1 MKDAVITNIIRSQ
14 IVEDYLY
21 FFENKEYDDVIGLF
35 SDECSITD
43 WNVGRI
49 HGKDNVARFFS
60 ELFESVGDIE
70 ADITH
75 IHEDLSGALTCEM
88 VLQIDSETMLV
99 ADIFEFDNEDKIK
112 ALRAY
117 KGS

>member
-1 MKDAVITNIIRSQ
+1 MRDAVITNIIRSQ

-21 FFENKEYDDVIGLF
+21 FFEDKECNSIVDLF

-43 WNVGRI
+43 WNVGTI
-49 HGKDNVARFFS
+49 QGKYNVARFFS
-60 ELFESVGDIE
+60 ELFESVEDIV

-75 IHEDLSGALTCEM
+75 IHEDLNGTLTCEM

-99 ADIFEFDNEDKIK
+99 ADVFEFDSEDKIK